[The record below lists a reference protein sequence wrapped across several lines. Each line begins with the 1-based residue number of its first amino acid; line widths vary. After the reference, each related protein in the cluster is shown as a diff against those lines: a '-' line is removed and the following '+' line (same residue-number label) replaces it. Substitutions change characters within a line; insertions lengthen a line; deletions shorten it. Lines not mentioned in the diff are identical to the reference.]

1 MAAAADAITAKWDV
15 QSGAE
20 SSGQSVP
27 ARLLMAVAAFDG
39 QDWTALAPDLDVA
52 SVGETAEVAF
62 LNLSQAI
69 KELVQYAGAERL
81 EGHAAPPEAVREFIL
96 GHRGPFTVHMRTLSI

>member
-1 MAAAADAITAKWDV
+1 MAATADAITAKWDV

-20 SSGQSVP
+20 SSGQVAP
-27 ARLLMAVAAFDG
+27 AHLLMGIAAFDG
-39 QDWTALAPDLDVA
+39 QDWTALAPALDVA
-52 SVGETAEVAF
+52 SVGETAEMAF

-69 KELVQYAGAERL
+69 HELLEYAGPERL
-81 EGHAAPPEAVREFIL
+81 AGHAAPPEAVREFIL